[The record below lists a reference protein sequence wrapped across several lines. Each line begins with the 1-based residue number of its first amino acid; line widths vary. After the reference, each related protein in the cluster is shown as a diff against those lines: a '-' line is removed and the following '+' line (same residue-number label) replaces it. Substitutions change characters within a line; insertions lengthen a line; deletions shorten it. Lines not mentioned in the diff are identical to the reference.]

1 MNLVAYN
8 VLPTWKKL
16 HLFNIH
22 SYHYEKN
29 PKHRLR
35 EDGKGKGR
43 REEGVRTEDARAKVR
58 CVGWGRM
65 LQEEG
70 CKIKFQERRRQRT
83 DNNHQ
88 KKRHRPR
95 QTTKNPEGK

>member
-29 PKHRLR
+29 LKHSLR
-35 EDGKGKGR
+35 EAREGKGR
-43 REEGVRTEDARAKVR
+43 GVVR
-58 CVGWGRM
+58 K
-65 LQEEG
+65 E
-70 CKIKFQERRRQRT
+70 
-83 DNNHQ
+83 
-88 KKRHRPR
+88 
-95 QTTKNPEGK
+95 

>member
-43 REEGVRTEDARAKVR
+43 REEGVRTEGREGEGALRGVGKDAAGGGV
-58 CVGWGRM
+58 
-65 LQEEG
+65 QD
-70 CKIKFQERRRQRT
+70 KISRT
-83 DNNHQ
+83 KETEN
-88 KKRHRPR
+88 R
-95 QTTKNPEGK
+95 